1 MRPAAKVVLV
11 VLLIYIIPVLLL
23 LFSVIPYQYRFHVL
37 ELTTLVLLV
46 YAKFSKI
53 SFRQL
58 GFRMDN
64 IQVSILNLVPVT
76 LGLSTVMLLVYFFD
90 KSKPTLY
97 GTILF
102 YLFYVFIS
110 SPSQEFIY
118 RGFLF
123 ELFSGIE
130 LGKAQKI
137 IFSSILYSFVH
148 IIYLDLA
155 TLVVT
160 FMMGLI
166 WGYSYNKFHNIFS
179 VSLSHSMIGAISIL
193 LGFV

>member
-1 MRPAAKVVLV
+1 MRPAAKVILV

-23 LFSVIPYQYRFHVL
+23 LFSVIPYQYRFYVL

-46 YAKFSKI
+46 YARFSKI

-97 GTILF
+97 GTMLF

-166 WGYSYNKFHNIFS
+166 WGYSYNKSRNIFS
-179 VSLSHSMIGAISIL
+179 VSLSHSIIGAISIL